1 MGIGRLP
8 TIAIALVILI
18 TGMPLQAA
26 QANHIS
32 DTLLPDLGMH
42 RLRKFTVETTAAGQ
56 TRLRFTTII
65 INIGD
70 GPFEVLG
77 HTPSNG
83 EMEVDQRIANSN
95 GTWTTNP
102 TNFAMFFAGDGH
114 THWHVRDLATY
125 ELKNTAAT
133 IKRTGEKHGFCFF
146 DNKPSFLTLP
156 DAPQSAQYL
165 KAGCGEASDTTVTTG
180 LSIGWGDRYA
190 AGLPDQYIDITGLP
204 SGEYTLTATVDEQG
218 FLTER
223 CEANNTTTA
232 VLRISGSSVSIVNQ
246 GIASKACAP

>member
-1 MGIGRLP
+1 MRIGRLP
-8 TIAIALVILI
+8 TIAIALVMLI
-18 TGMPLQAA
+18 TGMPLQPA
-26 QANHIS
+26 QASHIS
-32 DTLLPDLGMH
+32 GTLLPDLGMH
-42 RLRKFTVETTAAGQ
+42 RIRNFTVETTVAGQ

-70 GPFEVLG
+70 GPFEVQG
-77 HTPSNG
+77 HSPSNG
-83 EMEVDQRIANSN
+83 VMEVDQRIANSN
-95 GTWTTNP
+95 GSWTTNP
-102 TNFAMFFAGDGH
+102 TNFTMYFAGDGH
-114 THWHVRDLATY
+114 NHWHVRDLATY
-125 ELKNTAAT
+125 ELKNTAAD

-165 KAGCGEASDTTVTTG
+165 SAGCGKASDTTVTTG

-190 AGLPDQYIDITGLP
+190 AKLPDQYIDITGLP

-246 GIASKACAP
+246 GQPSKACAP